1 MSGLAYFVGPEVPG
15 PTVLLLHSWHG
26 LNSASKRLADR
37 LADEGFT
44 VLAPDLLA
52 GAQPATPA
60 EAESTLAASDPNDL
74 VAATLG
80 GLGVLGRTDASPVR
94 VVGMGMG
101 GSLGLWLSVRRAAYV
116 EAVASFYGTQSI
128 DFDGSKARYQLHLAD
143 DDPWV
148 NSDDAVFMEATI
160 GLSDLTIESFT
171 YPGARPGFFEEGE
184 FFAPEAAELA
194 WSRLLPFLRIETSDV
209 RFQRPDQRSDI

>member
-1 MSGLAYFVGPEVPG
+1 MSGLAYFVGPEVAG

-52 GAQPATPA
+52 GAQPASSA
-60 EAESTLAASDPNDL
+60 EAEATLASFDPNDL

-80 GLGVLGRTDASPVR
+80 GLGVLGRAVDSPVR
-94 VVGMGMG
+94 VVGLGMG
-101 GSLGLWLSVRRAAYV
+101 GSLGLWLSVRRAEQV
-116 EAVASFYGTQSI
+116 EAVASFYGSQSI
-128 DFDGSKARYQLHLAD
+128 DFDGSRGRYQLHFAE

-148 NSDDAVFMEATI
+148 SRDDAAFTEATI
-160 GLSDLTIESFT
+160 GLSDLEIESFV
-171 YPGARPGFFEEGE
+171 YPGTRPGFFEEGDS
-184 FFAPEAAELA
+184 FDQDAADLA
-194 WSRLLPFLRIETSDV
+194 WSRLVPFLRSDAAG
-209 RFQRPDQRSDI
+209 RFGG